1 MRLRY
6 HNLTEKIMFFIKTNR
21 IQNSIDTLI
30 GANTLI
36 EGDIHFSG
44 GLRIDGTIKGKVIE
58 PKANPSTLI
67 LSEHGSIE
75 GAVSASKIVINGK
88 VNGPVR
94 AGQFIELQSKAHITG
109 DVYYKSL
116 EMHTGAVIEGKLVY
130 LGENALEQDTGELKL
145 ILNND

>member
-1 MRLRY
+1 
-6 HNLTEKIMFFIKTNR
+6 MFFKKSNR

-30 GANTLI
+30 GADTRI

-44 GLRIDGTIKGKVIE
+44 GLRVDGAIRGKVSE
-58 PKANPSTLI
+58 PIASPSTLI

-88 VNGPVR
+88 VTGPVR
-94 AGQFIELQSKAHITG
+94 AGQFIELQPKAHITG

-130 LGENALEQDTGELKL
+130 LGESAQEQDASA
-145 ILNND
+145 N

>member
-1 MRLRY
+1 
-6 HNLTEKIMFFIKTNR
+6 MFFKKSNR

-30 GANTLI
+30 GADTRI

-44 GLRIDGTIKGKVIE
+44 GLRVDGAIRGKVSE
-58 PKANPSTLI
+58 PIASPSTLI

-88 VNGPVR
+88 VTGPVR
-94 AGQFIELQSKAHITG
+94 AGQFIELQPKAHITG

-130 LGENALEQDTGELKL
+130 LGESAQTQDASA
-145 ILNND
+145 N